1 MKIKIL
7 AIIAY
12 QAKIN
17 TIDASGIKKYIKTDK
32 IISNTAP
39 ILSSFFSIL
48 SFIFP
53 TYTYNISPYIHHTKT
68 SNSSLKN
75 TFQWLIQL
83 HINIYAVLGC
93 SVGSSFKK
101 LNDK

>member
-32 IISNTAP
+32 I
-39 ILSSFFSIL
+39 
-48 SFIFP
+48 
-53 TYTYNISPYIHHTKT
+53 K
-68 SNSSLKN
+68 
-75 TFQWLIQL
+75 
-83 HINIYAVLGC
+83 
-93 SVGSSFKK
+93 
-101 LNDK
+101 